1 MTSLEE
7 GVNQIID
14 KTRFRTFNKVRAVV
28 RKDYPDITDKELRF
42 IISKRNHDIRPGR
55 IRNKIYQVKIFSR
68 SRNSW
73 FGDLYDNLEGNEPR
87 YWYLFINTNTRYA
100 VAYELPD
107 KSKDSIHQVLRR
119 FVNEYH
125 PRKLTHDE
133 EKGLTAD
140 INTEYLKDHKCALF
154 IVQEQLHSTLGII
167 DRFIRTLR
175 DMNRPVEKPITDKS
189 TDRQFKYISRGK
201 MRKILDSYNNTV
213 HSSTGHTPKEMM
225 DHPELEDQYIQRRL
239 DQQINQYA
247 IKDFKLDIGTKVRY
261 LLPRTAFEKKRYN
274 VSRETY
280 TVTDRL
286 GNMYTIM
293 TQDGNTMNLPRWR
306 LIKSNDPKHM
316 GENREY

>member
-1 MTSLEE
+1 M
-7 GVNQIID
+7 
-14 KTRFRTFNKVRAVV
+14 TRFV
-28 RKDYPDITDKELRF
+28 P
-42 IISKRNHDIRPGR
+42 
-55 IRNKIYQVKIFSR
+55 
-68 SRNSW
+68 
-73 FGDLYDNLEGNEPR
+73 
-87 YWYLFINTNTRYA
+87 
-100 VAYELPD
+100 
-107 KSKDSIHQVLRR
+107 
-119 FVNEYH
+119 EYH

-140 INTEYLKDHKCALF
+140 INTEYLKERKCALF

-175 DMNRPVEKPITDKS
+175 DMNRPVERPVTDES
-189 TDRQFKYISRGK
+189 TDHQFTYISRDK

-213 HSSTGHTPKEMM
+213 HSSTGLTPKQMM

-261 LLPRTAFEKKRYN
+261 LLPRNAFEKKRYN

-280 TVTDRL
+280 TVKDRL

-293 TQDGNTMNLPRWR
+293 AQDGNTMTLPRWR
-306 LIKSNDPKHM
+306 LIKSDDTKHM
-316 GENREY
+316 GQSLGSDKAFIEEVISRAGPRTVRVRFHRPDGTNEVRVINARELRMPYPQMKTKYET